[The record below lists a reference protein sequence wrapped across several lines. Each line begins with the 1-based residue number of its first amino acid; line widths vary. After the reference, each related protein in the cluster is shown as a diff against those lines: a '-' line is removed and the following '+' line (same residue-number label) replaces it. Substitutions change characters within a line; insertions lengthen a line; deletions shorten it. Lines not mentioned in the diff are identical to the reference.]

1 VKFQIENNFA
11 EKPIS
16 RNKVFTISR
25 QQSGRGD
32 KMIDWSK
39 VEELRN
45 KIGVDDF
52 DKVVELFLSEVE
64 DRIDV
69 TLTKA
74 DSESFEEDLHFLKGS
89 ALNLGFDQFAQLCG
103 AGEQQAA
110 NSVPFD
116 RMDEISSAYQN
127 SKNVPGASLAGRCR
141 MNYTNLCMSFSSPV
155 SDSLTNFRR
164 KPFIPE
170 SQLA

>member
-1 VKFQIENNFA
+1 
-11 EKPIS
+11 
-16 RNKVFTISR
+16 
-25 QQSGRGD
+25 
-32 KMIDWSK
+32 MIDWSR
-39 VEELRN
+39 VEGLRDE
-45 KIGVDDF
+45 IGAEDF
-52 DKVVELFLSEVE
+52 DEVVELFLSEVE

-69 TLTKA
+69 ALTKA
-74 DSESFEEDLHFLKGS
+74 ESESFEGDLHFLKGS

-110 NSVPFD
+110 NDLPFD
-116 RMDEISSAYQN
+116 RMDETATAHQT

-164 KPFIPE
+164 NPFIPE